1 MSETPRRESFAWA
14 EKFTEPVAD
23 PLPKHGAPD
32 APSSEPTAALSSE
45 PTAAL
50 SSEPLRPSRSSRWVP
65 LAALLIA
72 VIAVAGAALGWF
84 FPSKSATSTPTY
96 SDQQQKDAKK
106 QICETFKTVERAVGH
121 GTHPPKVPPNGGP
134 VSGIALLTFQQF
146 AYFGSGAVL
155 RDQLLTNPATPS
167 ELAKP
172 AGDVAAGLQKLG
184 ISGIAG
190 TKDFAQEDL
199 RRSLGENFKAV
210 VEVCKK
216 DAASK

>member
-1 MSETPRRESFAWA
+1 MSETPRRESYSLA
-14 EKFTEPVAD
+14 EELTEPVAD
-23 PLPKHGAPD
+23 PLPRHGAPD
-32 APSSEPTAALSSE
+32 APSSEHTAALSSE
-45 PTAAL
+45 PV
-50 SSEPLRPSRSSRWVP
+50 RPSKSSRWVP

-72 VIAVAGAALGWF
+72 VIAAVGAALGWF
-84 FPSKSATSTPTY
+84 FPSKSASSAPTY

-106 QICETFKTVERAVGH
+106 QICETFRTIERAVGH

-155 RDQLLTNPATPS
+155 RDQLTTNPATPS

-172 AGDVAAGLQKLG
+172 AGDVASGLEQLG
-184 ISGIAG
+184 IAGIAG
-190 TKDFAQEDL
+190 TKDFAQEDV
-199 RRSLGENFKAV
+199 RRGLAENFKAV

>member
-1 MSETPRRESFAWA
+1 MSETPRRESFSLA
-14 EKFTEPVAD
+14 EELNEPVAD
-23 PLPKHGAPD
+23 PLPKHGAPV
-32 APSSEPTAALSSE
+32 APSSERTAALSPE
-45 PTAAL
+45 P
-50 SSEPLRPSRSSRWVP
+50 EPLRPSKSSRWVP
-65 LAALLIA
+65 LAALVLA

-84 FPSKSATSTPTY
+84 FPSKSASSAPTY

-106 QICETFKTVERAVGH
+106 QVCETFRTVERAVGH

-155 RDQLLTNPATPS
+155 RDQLITNPATPS

-172 AGDVAAGLQKLG
+172 ASDVADGLEQL
-184 ISGIAG
+184 GIAG
-190 TKDFAQEDL
+190 MAGTKEFAQEDL
-199 RRSLGENFKAV
+199 RRNLGDKFKAV

-216 DAASK
+216 DGTSK

>member
-1 MSETPRRESFAWA
+1 MSETPRSESFSWA
-14 EKFTEPVAD
+14 DKLTEPVAD

-32 APSSEPTAALSSE
+32 APSSERTDAPSSE
-45 PTAAL
+45 RTAAL
-50 SSEPLRPSRSSRWVP
+50 SSEPLRPSKSSRWVP

-72 VIAVAGAALGWF
+72 VIAAAGAALGWF
-84 FPSKSATSTPTY
+84 FPNKSASSAPTY

-106 QICETFKTVERAVGH
+106 QICETFKTIERAVGH

-155 RDQLLTNPATPS
+155 RDELTTNPATPS

-172 AGDVAAGLQKLG
+172 AGDVAAGLEKLG

-199 RRSLGENFKAV
+199 RRSLAESFKAV

-216 DAASK
+216 DAAPK

>member
-1 MSETPRRESFAWA
+1 MSETPPRESYSLT
-14 EKFTEPVAD
+14 EDLTEPVAD
-23 PLPKHGAPD
+23 PQPKHGTPVT
-32 APSSEPTAALSSE
+32 PSYE

-50 SSEPLRPSRSSRWVP
+50 SSEPLRPSKSSRWIP
-65 LAALLIA
+65 LAALLLA

-84 FPSKSATSTPTY
+84 FPSKSASSAPTY

-106 QICETFKTVERAVGH
+106 QICDTFRTVERAVGH

-155 RDQLLTNPATPS
+155 RDQLLTNPATPT

-172 AGDVAAGLQKLG
+172 ASDVADGLEQLG
-184 ISGIAG
+184 IAGIAG
-190 TKDFAQEDL
+190 TKEFAQEDL
-199 RRSLGENFKAV
+199 RRNLGEKFKAV

-216 DAASK
+216 DGTSK